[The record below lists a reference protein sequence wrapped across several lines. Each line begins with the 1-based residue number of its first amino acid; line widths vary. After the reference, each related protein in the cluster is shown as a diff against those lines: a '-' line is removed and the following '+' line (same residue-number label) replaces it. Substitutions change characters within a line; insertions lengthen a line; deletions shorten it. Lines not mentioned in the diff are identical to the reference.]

1 MNALRTLIVTV
12 LALTAL
18 PAPAAVYWDDHPGV
32 GYDPKS
38 TADAPCGTGTPPR
51 GHFAD
56 SVDADTPGGV
66 RLTVRQDPNRLC
78 YVANGIAEAPVIR
91 VRRGEE
97 LDVTIRN
104 EITDPAAIDNFV
116 SPATLKQPN
125 EPVPAQAGFFPVV
138 GGMHHTATGATN
150 LHVHGFAVPAI
161 VPQDEVMRTCVDPA
175 VGPALCG
182 QREFTYRYRIPAD
195 MPAGLYWY
203 HPHVHGEVQ
212 AQMLMGL
219 SGPIVVEGPED
230 EMRRAAG
237 IEERVFIVRQGAD
250 LDAKVMAAAAALP
263 MPYGRDLSD
272 PAPPPAR
279 KAVTPHGGLTV
290 DTDNELPC
298 TNTAGVDRISLNGS
312 KVIDGHVR
320 DVDLAHLEIPAG
332 GVQFWRVVNAATD
345 AFLNLAV
352 IDDTGKA
359 LPLRIVARDGA
370 PLTDDAGSRQHPAG
384 VTDYQLVPPSGRLE
398 FLVPAP
404 PAGHTAY
411 FVSHQVDTGCSG
423 DQVPQRKLALV
434 TAGPAKAGA
443 AQLKPVLAPKPEPD
457 TFSGLM
463 ARKTDATRTLAL
475 AEYPRPGSADQTD
488 FYIFE
493 KKPGAILRP
502 FMMGGEPTVSVSAG
516 TTEEWVVENWT
527 RELHAF
533 HIHQLHF
540 RVLEIN
546 GQKQAD
552 PQLLD
557 VVNVPYATDIDKPN
571 AETIPGRV
579 RIKLYFPE
587 DLAGDI
593 LFHCHLV
600 DHEDNG
606 MMGMVRVV
614 PKGGVA
620 RKAELPWGGKS
631 LAAMLENPPIC
642 RPGSA
647 SDAQSPSPQRGEGG
661 AQP

>member
-1 MNALRTLIVTV
+1 MKVFPPLSAPFLTLGV
-12 LALTAL
+12 LAFAAISL
-18 PAPAAVYWDDHPGV
+18 PASAVTWDDHPGI
-32 GYDPKS
+32 GFDPKS
-38 TADAPCGTGTPPR
+38 TAAAPCGVGTPPR
-51 GHFAD
+51 GHTLQT
-56 SVDADTPGGV
+56 VDTDAPGGIQ
-66 RLTVRQDPNRLC
+66 LTVRQDPNQLC

-97 LDVTIRN
+97 LKVTLRN
-104 EITDPAAIDNFV
+104 EIADPAAIDNFV
-116 SPATLKQPN
+116 TQATLTDPN
-125 EPVPAQAGFFPVV
+125 KPVPAAAGFFPIVP
-138 GGMHHTATGATN
+138 GIHHTATGATN

-161 VPQDEVMRTCVDPA
+161 VPQDEVMHTCVDPA
-175 VGPALCG
+175 PGPGVGPASCG
-182 QREFTYRYRIPAD
+182 QREFTYRYKIPAD

-230 EMRRAAG
+230 DMRRAAG

-250 LDAKVMAAAAALP
+250 LDAKAMAAASAAMP

-272 PAPPPAR
+272 PAPPPPR
-279 KAVTPHGGLTV
+279 KVVKRHDGQIV
-290 DTDNELPC
+290 DTDDELAC
-298 TNTAGVDRISLNGS
+298 TSNAGVDRISLNGS
-312 KVIDGHVR
+312 KVIDGKVK
-320 DVDLAHLEIPAG
+320 DADLAHLEIPAG

-352 IDDTGKA
+352 IDDTGKP

-370 PLTDDAGSRQHPAG
+370 PLTDDAGRREYPAP

-404 PAGHTAY
+404 PAGHKAY

-423 DQVPQRKLALV
+423 DQVPERRLALV
-434 TAGPAKAGA
+434 TAGPAQADTPRA
-443 AQLKPVLAPKPEPD
+443 DAIPVKPVAQATQEPD
-457 TFSGLM
+457 AFSGLM
-463 ARKTDATRTLAL
+463 ARKTDVTRTLAL
-475 AEYPRPGSADQTD
+475 AEYPRPGAADQTD

-493 KKPGAILRP
+493 KKPGAIIRP
-502 FMMGGEPTVSVSAG
+502 FMMDGEPTLTVAAG

-533 HIHQLHF
+533 HVHQLHF
-540 RVLEIN
+540 RVLEVN
-546 GQKQAD
+546 GKKLPD
-552 PQLLD
+552 TPLMD
-557 VVNVPYATDIDKPN
+557 VVNVPFATDIDKPN
-571 AETIPGRV
+571 AETVPGRV
-579 RIKLYFPE
+579 RIKLYFPD

-614 PKGGVA
+614 PKGGAV

-631 LAAMLENPPIC
+631 LAAMLANPPIC
-642 RPGSA
+642 KPK
-647 SDAQSPSPQRGEGG
+647 G
-661 AQP
+661 AE

>member
-1 MNALRTLIVTV
+1 MKSFLPVAATALF
-12 LALTAL
+12 LTAL
-18 PAPAAVYWDDHPGV
+18 PASAAVYWDDHPGV
-32 GYDPKS
+32 GFDPKS
-38 TADAPCGTGTPPR
+38 TAEAPCGTGTPAR
-51 GHFAD
+51 GHFAE
-56 SVDADTPGGV
+56 SVDADAPGGIQ
-66 RLTVRQDPNRLC
+66 LTVRQDPNRLC
-78 YVANGIAEAPVIR
+78 YVSNGIAEAPVIR

-97 LDVTIRN
+97 LKVTIRN

-116 SPATLKQPN
+116 SPATLKNPN
-125 EPVPAQAGFFPVV
+125 QPVPAQAGFFPVV
-138 GGMHHTATGATN
+138 AGMHHTATGATN
-150 LHVHGFAVPAI
+150 LHVHGFAVPAL
-161 VPQDEVMRTCVDPA
+161 VPQDEVMHTCVDPA
-175 VGPALCG
+175 IGPALCG
-182 QREFTYRYRIPAD
+182 QREFTYRYKVPAD

-230 EMRRAAG
+230 ELRRAAG

-250 LDAKVMAAAAALP
+250 LDAKVMAAAAAMP

-272 PAPPPAR
+272 AAPAPVSKPA
-279 KAVTPHGGLTV
+279 KPHAAGLTV

-298 TNTAGVDRISLNGS
+298 TDAAGVDRISLNGS
-312 KVIDGHVR
+312 KVIDGRVK
-320 DVDLAHLEIPAG
+320 DADLAHLEIPAG
-332 GVQFWRVVNAATD
+332 SVQFWRVVNAATD

-352 IDDTGKA
+352 IDDTGK
-359 LPLRIVARDGA
+359 PIPIRIVARDGA
-370 PLTDDAGSRQHPAG
+370 PLTDDAGARQHPAG

-404 PAGHTAY
+404 PAGHKAY

-423 DQVPQRKLALV
+423 DQVPERRLALV
-434 TAGPAKAGA
+434 TAGPPKADA
-443 AQLKPVLAPKPEPD
+443 APVKPATLAPKQERD
-457 TFSGLM
+457 VFAGLM
-463 ARKTDATRTLAL
+463 ARHTDATRTLAL

-493 KKPGAILRP
+493 KKPGAIIRP
-502 FMMGGEPTVSVSAG
+502 FMMDGEPTLSVPAG

-533 HIHQLHF
+533 HVHQLHF
-540 RVLEIN
+540 RVMEIN
-546 GQKQAD
+546 GQKQPD

-557 VVNVPYATDIDKPN
+557 VVNVPFATNIDTPG
-571 AETIPGRV
+571 ATTIPGRV

-614 PKGGVA
+614 PKNA
-620 RKAELPWGGKS
+620 ANPTRKAELPWGGKS

-642 RPGSA
+642 KPAVTR
-647 SDAQSPSPQRGEGG
+647 
-661 AQP
+661 

>member
-1 MNALRTLIVTV
+1 MNVFPPLLATV
-12 LALTAL
+12 LSLIAI
-18 PAPAAVYWDDHPGV
+18 PASAAVYWDDHPGV
-32 GYDPKS
+32 DFDPRS
-38 TADAPCGTGTPPR
+38 TAEAPCGSSTPPR
-51 GHFAD
+51 GHFAE
-56 SVDADTPGGV
+56 SVDADAPGGI

-78 YVANGIAEAPVIR
+78 YVANGVAEAPVIR

-97 LDVTIRN
+97 LKVTIRN

-116 SPATLKQPN
+116 TQAALKDPN
-125 EPVPAQAGFFPVV
+125 QPVPAEAGFFPVV
-138 GGMHHTATGATN
+138 PGMHHTATGATN

-161 VPQDEVMRTCVDPA
+161 VPQDEVMHTCVDPTPGPA
-175 VGPALCG
+175 VGPAACG
-182 QREFTYRYRIPAD
+182 QREFTYRYKIPAD

-230 EMRRAAG
+230 EQRRAAG
-237 IEERVFIVRQGAD
+237 IEERIFIVRQGAD
-250 LDAKVMAAAAALP
+250 LDAKIMAAAAAAPLP
-263 MPYGRDLSD
+263 FPYGRDLSD

-279 KAVTPHGGLTV
+279 KAIKPHPGQIV
-290 DTDNELPC
+290 DTDDELPC
-298 TNTAGVDRISLNGS
+298 TNNAGVDLISLNGS
-312 KVIDGHVR
+312 KVIDGHVK
-320 DVDLAHLEIPAG
+320 DADLAHLEIPAG

-352 IDDTGKA
+352 IDDAGNP

-370 PLTDDAGSRQHPAG
+370 PLTDDAGTRQHPAA

-404 PAGHTAY
+404 PAGHKAY
-411 FVSHQVDTGCSG
+411 FISHKVDTGCSG
-423 DQVPQRKLALV
+423 DQVPERRLALV
-434 TAGPAKAGA
+434 TAGPPKTNAGSVKSVA
-443 AQLKPVLAPKPEPD
+443 LPPKQEPD
-457 TFSGLM
+457 AFSGLM

-493 KKPGAILRP
+493 KKPGAIIRP
-502 FMMGGEPTVSVSAG
+502 FMMDGEPTLSVSAG
-516 TTEEWVVENWT
+516 TTEEWVIENWT

-533 HIHQLHF
+533 HVHQLHF
-540 RVLEIN
+540 RVLEVN

-557 VVNVPYATDIDKPN
+557 VVNVPFATDIDKPT
-571 AETIPGRV
+571 AQTIPGRV

-614 PKGGVA
+614 PKGGQV

-642 RPGSA
+642 RPA
-647 SDAQSPSPQRGEGG
+647 AAVP
-661 AQP
+661 

>member
-1 MNALRTLIVTV
+1 LQLSC
-12 LALTAL
+12 
-18 PAPAAVYWDDHPGV
+18 PAAYWDDHPGV
-32 GYDPKS
+32 EFDSRS
-38 TADAPCGTGTPPR
+38 TAEAPCGTSTPPR
-51 GHFAD
+51 GHFAE
-56 SVDADTPGGV
+56 SVDADAPGGIQ
-66 RLTVRQDPNRLC
+66 LTVRQDPNRLC
-78 YVANGIAEAPVIR
+78 YVADGIAEAPVIR

-97 LDVTIRN
+97 LKVTIRN

-116 SPATLKQPN
+116 TQAMLKDPN
-125 EPVPAQAGFFPVV
+125 MPVPVEAGFFPVV
-138 GGMHHTATGATN
+138 PGMHHTATGATN

-161 VPQDEVMRTCVDPA
+161 VPQDEVMHTCVDPA
-175 VGPALCG
+175 VGPATCG
-182 QREFTYRYRIPAD
+182 QREFTYRYKIPAD

-230 EMRRAAG
+230 EQRRAAG
-237 IEERVFIVRQGAD
+237 IEERIFIVRQGAD
-250 LDAKVMAAAAALP
+250 LDAKVMAAAAAAAPL
-263 MPYGRDLSD
+263 PYGRDLSD

-279 KAVTPHGGLTV
+279 KAIKPHPGRIV
-290 DTDNELPC
+290 DTDAELPC
-298 TNTAGVDRISLNGS
+298 TNNAGVDRITLNGS
-312 KVIDGHVR
+312 KVIDGRVK
-320 DVDLAHLEIPAG
+320 DADLAHLEIPAG

-352 IDDTGKA
+352 IDDTGTP

-370 PLTDDAGSRQHPAG
+370 PLTDDAGARQHPKP

-404 PAGHTAY
+404 PAGHKAY

-423 DQVPQRKLALV
+423 DQVPERRLALV
-434 TAGPAKAGA
+434 TAGPPKADAGPA
-443 AQLKPVLAPKPEPD
+443 SPVALAPKQEPD
-457 TFSGLM
+457 AFSGLM

-493 KKPGAILRP
+493 KKPGAIIRP
-502 FMMGGEPTVSVSAG
+502 FMMDGEPTVTVPAG
-516 TTEEWVVENWT
+516 TTEEWVIENWT

-533 HIHQLHF
+533 HVHQLHF
-540 RVLEIN
+540 RVLEVN

-552 PQLLD
+552 PPLLD
-557 VVNVPYATDIDKPN
+557 VVNVPYATNIDKPT
-571 AETIPGRV
+571 APTIPGRV

-614 PKGGVA
+614 PKGGAV

-642 RPGSA
+642 RPAGQTQA
-647 SDAQSPSPQRGEGG
+647 TP
-661 AQP
+661 